1 VSAHTENVT
10 ELLNQWAN
18 GNREAG
24 DKVFPL
30 VYRELRRIA
39 GRSMNRPGASHPLQT
54 TELVH
59 EAYLRLTG
67 DSAGRWANRGHFFGV
82 AAKAMRHFLVDYAR
96 VRAADKRGGHCRPLT
111 LDDALLVSDE
121 RISEVVLL
129 DDALTAL
136 TKLHPRQSQ
145 IVELRFFG
153 GLSVEQTADT
163 LKVSP
168 ETVARDWRAAKAW
181 LHSELAQGG
190 PNERGYDA

>member
-96 VRAADKRGGHCRPLT
+96 VRAADKRGGHCRPLA
-111 LDDALLVSDE
+111 LDDAFLMVE
-121 RISEVVLL
+121 QISEVVLL

-136 TKLHPRQSQ
+136 AKLHPRQSQ

-153 GLSVEQTADT
+153 GLSVEQTAET